1 MEKAEIWLKKAKEG
15 CSVRDYRLLER
26 SVQCLIGNVISGEN
40 CVWKDRKIVVP
51 SVETYFGAWNWD
63 SAFIAK
69 ALAYWDVDAAY
80 EQCEL
85 FFNSQRSDGM
95 FADIVLSDGRLNFK
109 VSKPPIFFTTFL
121 ELCKR
126 DSSLLTKT
134 SGYETLKKNEEFW
147 VNCRCDKGLFY
158 YSSVVLDEH
167 GKSLGCLE
175 SGWDNSVRWDN
186 GCENLWTIDLNC
198 YMYLAYVSLSECAKM
213 LNRQEECELYQRK
226 ADALKILINER
237 LWNEELQCYT
247 DVDKNTLA
255 KSNIISPAS
264 FMPLF
269 VGIATPERAA
279 AMKVHAE
286 ATDKFY
292 PLMPTVS
299 YDNPNYN
306 SAGYWRGP
314 MWLNTAYFAAKGLK
328 NYGYIEL
335 AEKIKDN
342 ILTVCDNEKE
352 IIFEYY
358 DSITGK
364 GLGAKQFAWS
374 AAFIIEFILNF

>member
-1 MEKAEIWLKKAKEG
+1 MKNAECWLNKVKG
-15 CSVRDYRLLER
+15 QCSEREYALLKR
-26 SVQCLIGNVISGEN
+26 AVDCLCGNIISG
-40 CVWKDRKIVVP
+40 KDCTWGDMQIVVP

-63 SAFIAK
+63 SAFTAK
-69 ALAYWDVDAAY
+69 ALSYWDIDAAY
-80 EQCEL
+80 EQCAL
-85 FFNSQRSDGM
+85 FFDSQRSDGM

-121 ELCKR
+121 ELCKK

-134 SGYETLKKNEEFW
+134 CGYEALKKNEEFW
-147 VNCRCDKGLFY
+147 SNYRCDRDLFY
-158 YSSVVLDEH
+158 YSSLVLDEN
-167 GKSLGCLE
+167 GGSLACLE

-198 YMYLAYVSLSECAKM
+198 YMYLAYLSLVGIAKM
-213 LNRQEECELYQRK
+213 LHKQEEADLYQSK
-226 ADALKILINER
+226 ADALKVLINER
-237 LWNEELQCYT
+237 LWNEELQCYA
-247 DVDKNTLA
+247 DVDRNTGE
-255 KSNIISPAS
+255 KSHIISPAS

-279 AMKVHAE
+279 AMKVYAE
-286 ATDKFY
+286 STDKFY

-299 YDNPNYN
+299 YDNPNYQ
-306 SAGYWRGP
+306 AAEYWRGP

-328 NYGYIEL
+328 NYGYVEL
-335 AEKIKDN
+335 SEKIKNN
-342 ILTVCDNEKE
+342 ILTVCENEKE

-358 DSITGK
+358 DSLTGK